1 MLHLK
6 RKELPPKQR
15 KIKENKRAYKNKLAQ
30 KKQAYVEGNECK
42 DTGRASD
49 KCRAVRP
56 SDVFLDQNRLLIDAQ
71 MNHLQM
77 MDFVGRGGDIPA
89 FSVNTESHFLV
100 DVINSIFKTIGDIEE
115 EDDTVISSLNG
126 EKLNALFRELDYS
139 IFWTEFHVGRGGTA
153 LSCPLGNMQEK
164 DKVTKA
170 FDCKHGLTHDHKNKY
185 NELLSAYLDS
195 IILILKNS
203 NVREIPQKEYFSA
216 LFNLIKKIMT
226 ATGTNIM
233 EVNINKWRE
242 FSQKINEIY
251 EYNIFNISCSKG
263 EDDYTCGRGIN
274 SAEEGGK
281 NYILLFDTVAT
292 NDDTMNMRTWAVWSD
307 ATFPEHSRSNI
318 EIANQIKAKQLQSL
332 MPTGESKQVVM
343 ARGSSAGKKKGPPS
357 RKNRGP
363 PERRRLPT
371 WNPQDD
377 SHIFSTTIPI
387 KEAQKIDQERK
398 RIYAS
403 NQHDIPLISL
413 PEAQLRENKRKVEN
427 FTKDKINYNP
437 NRSFPERELDGARLA
452 NERPHRVN
460 TRKKKKKTSL
470 KSLKNRPPG
479 MDGGRKTR
487 RKKRRKTRRKK
498 RRKTRR
504 KNKKSKRKTKR
515 KR

>member
-1 MLHLK
+1 MLHMK
-6 RKELPPKQR
+6 KKSAQKQLSTKHR
-15 KIKENKRAYKNKLAQ
+15 KIQERKRAYKNKLAQ

-56 SDVFLDQNRLLIDAQ
+56 SDVFLDQNRLLIDAE
-71 MNHLQM
+71 MNKNDVM
-77 MDFVGRGGDIPA
+77 WYVGHGGDIPA

-100 DVINSIFKTIGDIEE
+100 DIINSIFKTIGDI
-115 EDDTVISSLNG
+115 DDGDETVIRSLNG

-139 IFWTEFHVGRGGTA
+139 IFWNEFQVGRRSGA
-153 LSCPLGNMQEK
+153 APCPLGNMQVVS
-164 DKVTKA
+164 KVNEA
-170 FDCKHGLTHDHKNKY
+170 FDCKHGLKHYHKKKY
-185 NELLSAYLDS
+185 NKLLSAYLDS

-292 NDDTMNMRTWAVWSD
+292 NDDTMNMITWAVWSD

-343 ARGSSAGKKKGPPS
+343 ARDLILQGRNGKRAANARAVAAKTNNTTMEGGKK
-357 RKNRGP
+357 R
-363 PERRRLPT
+363 
-371 WNPQDD
+371 
-377 SHIFSTTIPI
+377 
-387 KEAQKIDQERK
+387 
-398 RIYAS
+398 
-403 NQHDIPLISL
+403 
-413 PEAQLRENKRKVEN
+413 
-427 FTKDKINYNP
+427 
-437 NRSFPERELDGARLA
+437 
-452 NERPHRVN
+452 N
-460 TRKKKKKTSL
+460 TRRHKK
-470 KSLKNRPPG
+470 
-479 MDGGRKTR
+479 RKTR
-487 RKKRRKTRRKK
+487 KRNKSRKYIKY
-498 RRKTRR
+498 
-504 KNKKSKRKTKR
+504 N
-515 KR
+515 